1 MKQNDKINYII
12 QNGKIK
18 KRLYEIGIYGE
29 RGPKGEKGDSLLNA
43 ICYAI
48 FKHNFFTFDNNFSK
62 RNNKKIWYIDKI
74 KYLHINHINAIIIKG
89 GNKYERFI

>member
-1 MKQNDKINYII
+1 MKHNDKINYII

-48 FKHNFFTFDNNFSK
+48 FKHK
-62 RNNKKIWYIDKI
+62 LL
-74 KYLHINHINAIIIKG
+74 YLW
-89 GNKYERFI
+89 